1 MIDAEGILT
10 SRGGMTSHAAVVARG
25 MGKCCI
31 AGCPDVFVEEY
42 HKQVKVGN
50 ITLFEGDEISL
61 NGSTGI
67 IYNGLVK
74 TSEINLTDAF
84 KEIMEWSKEIK
95 ILGIRTNADNYKDA
109 RIANEF
115 GAEGIGLCRTE
126 HMFFEESRIFQIR
139 KLILADNLSER
150 KEALKELLPFQEKD
164 FFELFLEMK
173 EKPVTIRLL
182 DPPLH
187 EFLPK
192 DEKDIEKLSKK
203 MNITVK
209 SIKKIIEDISEINPM
224 LGHRGCRL
232 GITYPEIYEMQV
244 QAIFLAVSKIKKEEN
259 IDVKPEIMI
268 PLVGFENELSI
279 LKDLVNNTAKEI
291 LEKNNIECEYKVGTM
306 IEVPRAAL
314 TADEIAVHA
323 EFFSFGTN
331 DLTQMTLGF
340 SRDDS
345 GKFISEYRNK
355 SIFEVDPFETID
367 QKGVGKLMRLA
378 KVLGRE
384 TRGDLKLGIC
394 GEHGG
399 EPKSIK
405 FCHDI
410 GLDYVSCSPF
420 RVPIAI
426 LSAAQAAI
434 KK

>member
-1 MIDAEGILT
+1 MY
-10 SRGGMTSHAAVVARG
+10 
-25 MGKCCI
+25 
-31 AGCPDVFVEEY
+31 FVEEY

-203 MNITVK
+203 MN
-209 SIKKIIEDISEINPM
+209 N
-224 LGHRGCRL
+224 
-232 GITYPEIYEMQV
+232 Y
-244 QAIFLAVSKIKKEEN
+244 SKIN
-259 IDVKPEIMI
+259 
-268 PLVGFENELSI
+268 
-279 LKDLVNNTAKEI
+279 
-291 LEKNNIECEYKVGTM
+291 
-306 IEVPRAAL
+306 
-314 TADEIAVHA
+314 
-323 EFFSFGTN
+323 
-331 DLTQMTLGF
+331 
-340 SRDDS
+340 
-345 GKFISEYRNK
+345 
-355 SIFEVDPFETID
+355 
-367 QKGVGKLMRLA
+367 
-378 KVLGRE
+378 
-384 TRGDLKLGIC
+384 
-394 GEHGG
+394 
-399 EPKSIK
+399 
-405 FCHDI
+405 
-410 GLDYVSCSPF
+410 
-420 RVPIAI
+420 
-426 LSAAQAAI
+426 
-434 KK
+434 